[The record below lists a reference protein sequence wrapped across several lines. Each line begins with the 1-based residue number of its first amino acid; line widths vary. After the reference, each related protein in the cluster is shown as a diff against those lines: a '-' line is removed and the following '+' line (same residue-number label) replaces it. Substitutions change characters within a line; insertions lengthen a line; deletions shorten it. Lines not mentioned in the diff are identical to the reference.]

1 MNNMK
6 KLKLISLFDDQWE
19 KISQFCKDQRIV
31 IPKTNLDWKRYINS
45 SKVIKSIDF
54 NNIIKHRSHKAIMRL
69 AHMCLR
75 HVGLELKMI
84 KEEGGDDN
92 YSLSIKPIPSIL
104 KRDLIINYFL
114 EQEEIYNNLSR
125 EKEQFDTI
133 EDLDILDERTSKL
146 KELIAQEEKGN
157 KNK

>member
-19 KISQFCKDQRIV
+19 KISQFCQEQRIV

-75 HVGLELKMI
+75 HVGLELKMV
-84 KEEGGDDN
+84 KESDDN

-104 KRDLIINYFL
+104 KRDIIVNYFL
-114 EQEEIYNNLSR
+114 EQEEIYNKLS
-125 EKEQFDTI
+125 KERKQEFDTI
-133 EDLDILDERTSKL
+133 EDLDVLDERTSKL
-146 KELIAQEEKGN
+146 KELIAQEESK
-157 KNK
+157 KKIK